1 MPTIDRRTLLRSATV
16 AAGTLAGAPY
26 LNRGRYRLFAGSS
39 TDYSARAVRL
49 VRENLVIDALAPLT
63 MSGETQTRW
72 NTTGFTNQDF
82 ATFRESEIDVFHV
95 ANGVVGF
102 ENALTFIGRTNGFIA
117 SHTDYFM
124 RIGTVR
130 DLDRVHGSGKVGV
143 LIGIQNSS
151 HFRSPSDVDLF
162 HGLGQRIS
170 QLTYNSRN
178 LIGNGSTERVDGGIS
193 DFGVSII
200 ERMNAVGMAVD
211 VSHCGDQTTLQA
223 FEISKKPVLITH
235 SNARVLAGGH
245 PRAKT
250 DEAIRAVKRSG
261 GVFGV
266 TGVRMFV
273 KPDEPTTVEHM
284 LDHYDHVKKLV
295 GSEHVAVGSDIDLDG
310 YDDMPA
316 EDNRR
321 LRATLKDY
329 AFREKIDI
337 DEVAHPKRMYD
348 LTEGLI
354 RRKYSDAEIKAI
366 LGGNVRRA
374 LADIWDVPPPPP
386 LTGRRTGAEG

>member
-1 MPTIDRRTLLRSATV
+1 MPTIDRRTVLRSVAV
-16 AAGTLAGAPY
+16 AAGALAGAPVV
-26 LNRGRYRLFAGSS
+26 NRGRHRLFGQSR
-39 TDYSARAVRL
+39 TDYSARAIRL
-49 VRENLVIDALAPLT
+49 VRENLVIDTLAPLS
-63 MSGETQTRW
+63 MSSETQARW
-72 NTTGFTNQDF
+72 NATGFTDQDF
-82 ATFRESEIDVFHV
+82 RMFRESEIDVFHV

-102 ENALTFIGRTNGFIA
+102 ENTLAFIGRTNGFIA
-117 SHTDYFM
+117 SHSDYFM
-124 RIGTVR
+124 RIARTR
-130 DLDRVHGSGKVGV
+130 DLDRVHGSGKIGV
-143 LIGIQNSS
+143 LIGVQNSS

-162 HGLGQRIS
+162 HGMGQRIS

-223 FEISKKPVLITH
+223 FEISKKPVLVTH
-235 SNARVLAGGH
+235 SNARILSEGH

-250 DEAIRAVKRSG
+250 DEVIRAVKRSG

-273 KPDEPTTVEHM
+273 KSDEPTTVEHM
-284 LDHYDHVKKLV
+284 LDHYDHVRKLI
-295 GSEHVAVGSDIDLDG
+295 GSEHLAVGSDIDLHG

-321 LRATLKDY
+321 LRTSLKNY
-329 AFREKIDI
+329 GFRDKMDI

-354 RRKYSDAEIKAI
+354 RRKYSDTEIIGI
-366 LGGNVRRA
+366 LGANARRA

-386 LTGRRTGAEG
+386 LTR